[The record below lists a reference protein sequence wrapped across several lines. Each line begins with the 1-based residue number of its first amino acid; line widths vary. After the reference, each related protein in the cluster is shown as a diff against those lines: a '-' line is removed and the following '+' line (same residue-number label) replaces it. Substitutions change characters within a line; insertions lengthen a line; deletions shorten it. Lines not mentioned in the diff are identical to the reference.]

1 MSFWSTAANVGVQLA
16 GQFLGGSSGGSD
28 VNLARKFS
36 KQCGISPPVEQQVA
50 KFAKQTA
57 NPCATARSMVFGGEG
72 IFRQATTPPPPA
84 PDPRLAVLKTPA
96 LPPLPPT
103 GGTGMSLV
111 PGGPSLGGLPIGMA
125 GIAGLIPAVGRVV
138 AGILRSKT
146 GKITAVITAAGKR
159 VSRKNAVKLAKD
171 VGIGVAAATLGISA
185 VELAEMVLDE
195 ASKPR
200 RRRGITA
207 RDLSNA
213 RRVNCAIARYSR
225 DLGIKPAVR
234 RRTSCR

>member
-1 MSFWSTAANVGVQLA
+1 MSLWTTAISTG
-16 GQFLGGSSGGSD
+16 LGFASQYLGNGGGSD

-36 KQCGISPPVEQQVA
+36 AQCGIQPPVEQQVA

-57 NPCATARSMVFGGEG
+57 NPCATARSMVHGGEG
-72 IFRQATTPPPPA
+72 IYQQARVPPPPP
-84 PDPRLAVLKTPA
+84 PDPRMAIIKTPV
-96 LPPLPPT
+96 PT
-103 GGTGMSLV
+103 AMPGGSSMSLV
-111 PGGPSLGGLPIGMA
+111 AGGPSFGGLPIGGM
-125 GIAGLIPAVGRVV
+125 AGLIPTIGRVIV
-138 AGILRSKT
+138 GVIRSKT
-146 GKITAVITAAGKR
+146 GKITSVVTAAGKK

-185 VELAEMVLDE
+185 VEVAEMVLDE